1 MRKRIAFSAV
11 TLALAAAGPVTPA
24 SASSLLANGPEDV
37 KIDIAAVNGSGCQ
50 PGTAAVSLASDRESF
65 SIAYGDYTAQAGGSS
80 TPADSRKTCRVNLQ
94 LLVPEDYTYA
104 VSAVDYRLR
113 ADLQAGAKAVQR
125 ASYYF
130 QTDSETKTTTHNL
143 TGPYKDNFQA
153 SEKVAEGQLVWKP
166 CGDRLN
172 FNITTELRVDK
183 GTSDASKVSTITLNS
198 GSGAKVN
205 YHLAWK
211 SC

>member
-24 SASSLLANGPEDV
+24 AAASSPANGPKDV
-37 KIDIAAVNGSGCQ
+37 KVDIAAVNGSGCK
-50 PGTAAVSLASDRESF
+50 PGSAAVSLASDRDSF
-65 SIAYGDYTAQAGGSS
+65 SVTYSDYTAQAGGST
-80 TPADSRKTCRVNLQ
+80 TPADGRKTCRVNLQ
-94 LLVPEDYTYA
+94 VLVPEDFTYA

-113 ADLQAGAKAVQR
+113 ADLQSGAKAVQR

-130 QTDSETKTTTHNL
+130 QTDSETKTATHNL
-143 TGPYKDNFQA
+143 TGPYNKNFEV
-153 SEKVAEGQLVWKP
+153 SEKIPEDQLAWKP
-166 CGDRLN
+166 CGERLN

-198 GSGAKVN
+198 GNGAKVN

-211 SC
+211 PC